1 MYKII
6 ACDLDETLIRLD
18 RTISQRDKDAIAAAK
33 AAGAWFVPA
42 TGRGFESVDGTLAEL
57 GLDEP
62 GQYVISYN
70 GGAISENV
78 THRLLHFQGLDRAL
92 ASELWRRGQAYDV
105 CMHVYTPD
113 MCYAWHYSEDER
125 NYLAGRMAVTETDE
139 CDLAFLDGQE
149 IVKVLYQNVDVPYL
163 QSIAHDLTDVTVD
176 IDVSYSSGRYLEFN
190 ARGVNKGAGLLRLAE
205 ALGVGAADTIAIG
218 DNWNDWPMIRDA
230 GLGACVANAVE
241 DMKQQCD
248 YVCAAT
254 CNENA
259 VAEVIERFVLA

>member
-1 MYKII
+1 MYRII

-33 AAGAWFVPA
+33 AAGTWFVPA

-57 GLDEP
+57 GLNVP

-70 GGAISENV
+70 GGAITENV
-78 THRLLHFQGLDRAL
+78 TRRLLHFQGIDRGL
-92 ASELWRRGQAYDV
+92 AAELWQRGLAYDV

-113 MCYAWHYSEDER
+113 MCYAYRYSEDER
-125 NYLAGRMAVTETDE
+125 TYLAGRMAVTETDE
-139 CDLAFLDGQE
+139 TSLAFLDGQE
-149 IVKVLYQNVDVPYL
+149 IVKVLYQN
-163 QSIAHDLTDVTVD
+163 TDVGYLNRIEHELADVTAD

-205 ALGVGAADTIAIG
+205 ELGVDAADTIAIG

-241 DMKQQCD
+241 DMKAQCD

-254 CNENA
+254 CDQNA
-259 VAEVIERFVLA
+259 VTEVIERFVLV